1 MKIKSTLGK
10 QFISVGLSFIQ
21 KTQDYSTNQGVEV
34 KRTLAH
40 FQLEY
45 KRAQTSQ
52 ATGHRLLKPQ

>member
-1 MKIKSTLGK
+1 MKIKSIMEK

-34 KRTLAH
+34 KKALAH
-40 FQLEY
+40 DQLEY
-45 KRAQTSQ
+45 KLEQTSQ